1 MESQNQSVP
10 VRIYQHEDKILLAAP
25 MAGLEPQDIS
35 VTIAGSLVTIR
46 GEERGPRQHERDLLV
61 DEWRIGPY
69 YREITL
75 PDAVD
80 GALTNA
86 TYGNGVLVLSMPK
99 ERQGRP
105 VSNVDFQL
113 HPVEAT
119 RGERI
124 GYSGSEMRPTT
135 TLEHIKKHT
144 RQEPSA

>member
-1 MESQNQSVP
+1 MEPQSQSVP
-10 VRIYQHEDKILLAAP
+10 VRIYQNDDKILLAAP
-25 MAGLEPQDIS
+25 MAGLEPRDIS
-35 VTIAGSLVTIR
+35 VTIAGNVVTIR
-46 GEERGPRQHERDLLV
+46 GEERGPRQHERNLLV

-75 PDAVD
+75 PETVD

-99 ERQGRP
+99 AGDGRP
-105 VSNVDFQL
+105 GSHVDFQL

-124 GYSGSEMRPTT
+124 GYSGSEIRPTT
-135 TLEHIKKHT
+135 TVEHIKKHT
-144 RQEPSA
+144 REDQTE